1 MNVLAL
7 VLLSV
12 ISATPAPAPREWR
25 DNIRDVYVDGKL
37 DRSAQ
42 TLTTSSP
49 RMIAVVC
56 GEEVL
61 LLDPEKQTVARSA
74 KSNFK
79 FAPDRT
85 SATTAPELTGD
96 TAGEL
101 TDAAGALTDAA
112 GALTHAGGSTYL
124 ARIGGKTVLLT
135 SHQSKPGPMT
145 IEELWATAPV
155 WRAIADHYQ
164 PDGAIVERLRA
175 IDQPVTLDVVLATW
189 CGDSR
194 QHVPR
199 LLKSI
204 AAAANPNIS
213 VQLLGIDSEFQK
225 PVDVVAG
232 KNITNVPTVIV
243 RSGER
248 EVGRFVETPAAAT
261 VEDDVCDIVAGTP
274 KPHRGRIERGAL
286 RASGTYLLRDARRR
300 QVGTETFELYEKP
313 GGGTVAHSLIAKRDG
328 TTIETWATP
337 TFIEVTTRDGKMTR
351 TRIRRDGETWAL
363 HSRGTTGIIDQAIAA
378 PAAFVTPATIT
389 YAWARDA
396 ASAYVVPERGTG
408 AVAPLN
414 VRVGEGAVPR
424 FVRFADGSSR
434 VLVR

>member
-1 MNVLAL
+1 MNVLGMLL
-7 VLLSV
+7 VTLLTMTTS
-12 ISATPAPAPREWR
+12 SPREWR
-25 DNIRDVYVDGKL
+25 DNIRDVYIDGKL
-37 DRSAQ
+37 DRNAQ

-74 KSNFK
+74 KANFT

-85 SATTAPELTGD
+85 SATTAND
-96 TAGEL
+96 VAGER
-101 TDAAGALTDAA
+101 AGE
-112 GALTHAGGSTYL
+112 LTHAGGSTYL
-124 ARIGGKTVLLT
+124 ARIDGKTVLLT

-175 IDQPVTLDVVLATW
+175 IDQPVTLDIVLATW

-213 VQLLGIDSEFQK
+213 VQLIGIDAEFQK
-225 PVDVVAG
+225 PMDVIAA

-248 EVGRFVETPAAAT
+248 ELGRFVETPAAAT

-274 KPHRGRIERGAL
+274 KPHRGRLERGAL

-300 QVGTETFELYEKP
+300 QIGTETFELYEKP
-313 GGGTVAHSLIAKRDG
+313 GGGTVAHSFIAKRDG

-337 TFIEVTTRDGKMTR
+337 TFVEVTTRDGRMTR
-351 TRIRRDGETWAL
+351 TRIRRDGENWSL
-363 HSRGTTGIIDQAIAA
+363 HSRGTSGIVDQAIAA
-378 PAAFVTPATIT
+378 PAAFVAPATIT
-389 YAWARDA
+389 YAWARN
-396 ASAYVVPERGTG
+396 ASFAYVVPERGVG
-408 AVAPLN
+408 AVAALD
-414 VRVGEGAVPR
+414 VRVGEGEVPR
-424 FVRFADGSSR
+424 FVKFPDGSTR
-434 VLVR
+434 VLVK